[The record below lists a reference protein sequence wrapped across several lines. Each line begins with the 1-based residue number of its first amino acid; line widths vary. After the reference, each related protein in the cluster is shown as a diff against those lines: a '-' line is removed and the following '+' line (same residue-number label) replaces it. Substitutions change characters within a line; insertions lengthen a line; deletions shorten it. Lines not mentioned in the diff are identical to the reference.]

1 MSWKRT
7 LATAIARREW
17 IGRPVKSLARS
28 RAVTKLPIYQNWVL
42 RKAHDLNEKLPT
54 IKPWVL
60 IETTLTCNAQCVMC
74 LHGHKDMRGEMSLEL
89 YEKLIRDAA
98 DWGIPYVS
106 LSVYGE
112 PFADRHWI
120 ERIEIARRYG
130 VNYRVV
136 TNGSIL
142 RDDVLKRMFE
152 LGGWEEVIF
161 SINGFSTEAYEK
173 MMPPLKR
180 DKIYGNVDR
189 FLEMKRSLGKDEP
202 RVMVSC
208 VVTNINAHE
217 RHEYRHYWKHKP
229 GIADVL
235 MADCGSWLGELDMTE
250 LTINGRGD
258 SKRHIAHEGWLA
270 PCPSPWGQLT
280 VLYDG
285 RVVPCCEDHAARSL
299 VIGDANRNSLKEI
312 FHGEELR
319 KLRELHMNNRR
330 CDHAVCAK
338 CQLNPPWLS

>member
-1 MSWKRT
+1 MGWKRT

-17 IGRPVKSLARS
+17 IGRPVKAIVRS
-28 RAVTKLPIYQNWVL
+28 RAVTKLPIYQNHAL
-42 RKAHDLNEKLPT
+42 RRATELNANIAKM
-54 IKPWVL
+54 KPWVL
-60 IETTLTCNAQCVMC
+60 IETTLTCNAACVMC
-74 LHGHKDMRGEMSLEL
+74 MHGHKDMRGEMSIEL
-89 YEKLIRDAA
+89 YEKIIREAA

-120 ERIEIARRYG
+120 ERIEIARQYG
-130 VNYRVV
+130 LNYRVV

-142 RDDVLKRMFE
+142 REEVLKRMFE

-189 FLEMKRSLGKDEP
+189 FLEMKKSLGKDEP
-202 RVMVSC
+202 RVAVSC

-217 RHEYRHYWKHKP
+217 RHDYKRYWKAKP

-235 MADCGSWLGELDMTE
+235 MADCGSWLGELDMAE
-250 LTINGRGD
+250 LTVNG
-258 SKRHIAHEGWLA
+258 SKRHIGKDAWLA
-270 PCPSPWGQLT
+270 PCPSPWSQLT
-280 VLYDG
+280 VLHDG

-299 VIGDANRNSLKEI
+299 IVGDTNRNTLKEI
-312 FHGEELR
+312 FLGPELTT
-319 KLRELHMNNRR
+319 LRQQHMTNHR
-330 CDHAVCAK
+330 CDNAVCAK
-338 CQLNPPWLS
+338 CQLNPPWL